1 MKPVA
6 MWIRWS
12 DGSVTY
18 DKYPA
23 TSLELSWFDTALTS
37 LKTLCFCTYER
48 SQLNFMIINNQCC
61 RLIAHAQHL
70 LKPANSKSVSLSETF
85 KNN

>member
-37 LKTLCFCTYER
+37 LKTLVFCIYER

-61 RLIAHAQHL
+61 RFIAHVQHL